1 MLMRYSYFS
10 ILILWLTLS
19 SFTDDPIKVS
29 VKDILS
35 SVQKER
41 RMTISTQAS
50 NYLNTL
56 NYRLPL
62 FKSIGLKY
70 GANDLTNKGTQY
82 SASFGFNSFKII
94 KEQQSL
100 KTAQFDVYQAK
111 KDLILNQV
119 IEERYNNITDAYFS
133 QILLTSQRN
142 LDTLLNQKNIVL
154 KTSLQKGI
162 PIKVKDLVET
172 EDDIR
177 SLRLSSADME
187 SIKSLSYQRIKDY
200 IGLQNT
206 FILTFDNFITVAK
219 LEETLNAIKINKP
232 LLTPELKLSQT
243 QMHLAQSEL
252 RLEEASFNQIFD
264 GFQLIYEP
272 SKKTEVFTQD
282 FSFRLGFNIPLK
294 GNLRPK
300 QNELLL
306 DIKEAESDYQ
316 MIFYEKDR
324 ELKAQVLRIE
334 SLIKQYRLCYETLH
348 TSISTNILNNPSVL
362 GTLSPSDIIDL
373 KIIQQKKNIELFK
386 THYDIVKEYVKLL
399 NITGDLT
406 TAPYKNYLSNTL
418 DKW

>member
-1 MLMRYSYFS
+1 MRYSYFS

-41 RMTISTQAS
+41 RVMVSAQAS

-94 KEQQSL
+94 KEQQAL
-100 KTAQFDVYQAK
+100 KTAQLGVYQAK

-200 IGLQNT
+200 IGLQNA

-232 LLTPELKLSQT
+232 ILTPELKLSQS
-243 QMHLAQSEL
+243 QMQLSQSEL
-252 RLEEASFNQIFD
+252 RLEEASFSQIFD

-306 DIKEAESDYQ
+306 DIKEAENDYQ

-348 TSISTNILNNPSVL
+348 TSISSNILNNPSVL

-373 KIIQQKKNIELFK
+373 KIIQQKKNIELLK
-386 THYDIVKEYVKLL
+386 THYDIVKEYIKLL

-406 TAPYKNYLSNTL
+406 ASPYKNYLSNLL